1 MSIPFEAKAAQGLEH
16 LGLKVAQQHLD
27 QVAQQA
33 AAGQWSYTHFLGYL
47 LDGELKERRRR
58 SIELSLQFA
67 RFPYR
72 KSLDDFD
79 FAAQPSIDRR
89 LIEELATARFTSEGR
104 NVVLLGPPGVGK
116 THLAIAMGVRVAELG
131 QRVYFTTAIDLARR
145 LTRATREH
153 RLHREIKNLVRPS
166 VLIIDEVGY
175 LTLDSTQASLLFQ
188 VIAERYEKQ
197 QAIILTSNKAFA
209 QWAGV
214 FAADAVMASAAL
226 DRLLHRATVI
236 NIRGESYRMKAR
248 HRAGERVEVAEVD
261 GGGGGGAEANLAPP
275 GQPKRPRAQLVT
287 TEREEVSA

>member
-1 MSIPFEAKAAQGLEH
+1 
-16 LGLKVAQQHLD
+16 
-27 QVAQQA
+27 
-33 AAGQWSYTHFLGYL
+33 
-47 LDGELKERRRR
+47 
-58 SIELSLQFA
+58 
-67 RFPYR
+67 
-72 KSLDDFD
+72 
-79 FAAQPSIDRR
+79 
-89 LIEELATARFTSEGR
+89 
-104 NVVLLGPPGVGK
+104 
-116 THLAIAMGVRVAELG
+116 
-131 QRVYFTTAIDLARR
+131 TTAIDLARR